1 MAFRLFN
8 YDKPGPGVSKDEPPK
23 PPFIRFWQIFF
34 RKWTNFIKINFLF
47 LIPFIV
53 VLALIYFLNVYVS
66 TQPLIFLTPVILLY
80 PVAVGITYVTRNYA
94 REEHAFILSDFWD
107 ALKGNLKFSLI
118 NGVICYLMFCFMMI
132 AFPFYYQMSS
142 ENGFYYVPLAICAMI
157 TLLFI
162 FAQYYIPI
170 MIVTFDL
177 KFRELYKNAFIFAIL
192 GLWRNFLLTI
202 LYALI
207 AAATIVLLLWNYL
220 ALLFVFLCA
229 ILITFSFC
237 SYLGS
242 FIVYPLI
249 DKMMIKPYYA
259 RQAAIERGEDP
270 DKITAASLAEEEDES
285 RGEEMDDEDEPE
297 FVFINGK
304 LVRKK
309 EPPKEIKEEST
320 TGTEEP
326 KNDTQA

>member
-8 YDKPGPGVSKDEPPK
+8 YEKPGPGVSKDEPPK

-34 RKWTNFIKINFLF
+34 RKWTNFIKLNFLF

-53 VLALIYFLNVYVS
+53 VVALIYVLNIYVS
-66 TQPLIFLTPVILLY
+66 TQPLIFLLPVILLF
-80 PVAVGITYVTRNYA
+80 PVGTGITYVTRNYA

-107 ALKGNLKFSLI
+107 ALKGNLKFSLL
-118 NGVICYLMFCFMMI
+118 NGIICYIVFCFMMI
-132 AFPFYYQMSS
+132 AFPFYFQMCNQS
-142 ENGFYYVPLAICAMI
+142 GFYYVPLAICAMLA
-157 TLLFI
+157 LLFV

-177 KFRELYKNAFIFAIL
+177 KLRELYKNAFIFAIL

-202 LYALI
+202 LYALMI
-207 AAATIVLLLWNYL
+207 GITFIMYIWMPLTQLLV
-220 ALLFVFLCA
+220 FVFA
-229 ILITFSFC
+229 IFITFSFC

-242 FIVYPLI
+242 FVVYPLI

-270 DKITAASLAEEEDES
+270 DQITPESIAAEEDES
-285 RGEEMDDEDEPE
+285 RGEKMEDEDEPE

-309 EPPKEIKEEST
+309 ETPKEENLQEDNT
-320 TGTEEP
+320 

>member
-34 RKWTNFIKINFLF
+34 RKWTNFIKINFIF
-47 LIPFIV
+47 LIPFV
-53 VLALIYFLNVYVS
+53 VVVGLICLLNLYVS
-66 TQPLIFLTPVILLY
+66 TQPLIFWSPIILLF
-80 PVAVGITYVTRNYA
+80 PVATGITYVTRNYV

-107 ALKGNLKFSLI
+107 ALKGNWKYSLF
-118 NGVICYLMFCFMMI
+118 NGILCYIMFCLMRI
-132 AFPFYYQMSS
+132 AFPFYFDMTSKS
-142 ENGFYYVPLAICAMI
+142 GLYYVPLVVCAMI

-177 KFRELYKNAFIFAIL
+177 KLRELYKNAFIFAIL
-192 GLWRNFLLTI
+192 GIWRNFLLTI
-202 LYALI
+202 LYVAII
-207 AAATIVLLLWNYL
+207 AITILMMIWNLLF
-220 ALLFVFLCA
+220 ALLVVIFA
-229 ILITFSFC
+229 IFITFSFC

-242 FIVYPLI
+242 FVVYPLI

-270 DKITAASLAEEEDES
+270 DKITAASLAQEEDEA
-285 RGEEMDDEDEPE
+285 RGEDVDEEDEPE

-309 EPPKEIKEEST
+309 EPPKESASSDSDNEKRQS
-320 TGTEEP
+320 
-326 KNDTQA
+326 